1 MILPFLAVKGTL
13 RPISPE
19 GEAFVLSK
27 ERQVVKAEFL
37 TPKQIHS
44 RAQECYWHGVM
55 VPCILACWKAEKEWS
70 VTPNH
75 DTVHGRL
82 VAAVFG
88 MIDTPLGPER
98 MSSTKLTI
106 EQYTQLIEAGKEHL
120 WDRYQVRAPEPSE

>member
-1 MILPFLAVKGTL
+1 MSLPFLAHDGCL
-13 RPISPE
+13 RPITPE
-19 GEAFVLSK
+19 GEALCAG
-27 ERQVVKAEFL
+27 RQGHVVKVDIL

-44 RAQECYWHGVM
+44 RAQENYWHGVM